1 MRRSR
6 ARRHAAPSAAA
17 LALLFV
23 LASWLR
29 APPALAD
36 DASPAAQATES
47 ELVPVEDAGEL
58 TLAPDTLDASL
69 VGLPIV
75 RVEVKL
81 RGTDRAPKTELKSV
95 SFGAPLTPEVA
106 RRAMRELA
114 ERGGFANIA
123 AEAERAGS
131 GVVLRIVAVPSLTLA
146 AVQIQGSVLD
156 RSSTLKAARLT
167 VGAEITDDDL
177 DALPAKLRAHYAEH
191 GFPSAKISVTHTP
204 LDDPNT
210 VLVAIDIEPG
220 APRLVSQR
228 VFVIDPTWDRQVGD
242 LKKSYVV
249 KGDDRVDEGS
259 LSDADRDLTEK
270 LRGAGFYKARVY
282 HKTRVSGP
290 YTYLYI
296 YVDSGRKLVPIFEG
310 QRAFDGDQLTR
321 ALDLGE
327 GQVGAPVEL
336 AEKLRKFYVAH
347 GFLDAEVTTDPR
359 TSPDEGIEYV
369 ALIVHEG
376 DRVQVVKRVFS
387 CLPKEVDPDDVGGEI
402 DSMLEDELP
411 NDDFVGIPSP
421 RVVEASLAVN
431 TTTGARAEPL
441 VLSPA
446 TTYSPE
452 VYPRALKRV
461 REVYLAKGY
470 MNAVIGPVSVVRAR
484 CAPTSPPGE
493 CVEEPLPKVAAVCRT
508 DDVGLPIQ
516 EPPAPPEATCT
527 PDRKAGIR
535 CSPRVTLRI
544 PTQLGPMS
552 SIWDLAFDGN
562 RTILDQT
569 LAEVADL
576 ELGAPV
582 NLTAID
588 EAKSRLVEHYE
599 NQGYAFAEVSASV
612 EPSPDRT
619 RARIRFVVEER
630 DRVIIDGIDV
640 EGATRT
646 DPDLVASRVAF
657 KKGDYFSKS
666 GLRTSEERIATLGP
680 FSSVSVSL
688 AEPNVPERRKR
699 ILVRV
704 AEYPSQYVEPKVG
717 FSTGEGLRFG
727 LEYGH
732 RNIGARAISLT
743 LRLQL
748 SYLFDFMIVDDDVA
762 KNLGPLPTSQRLE
775 RRNSIKVSF
784 PEIGLGP
791 LVSLGIEGVDVR
803 DNQRD
808 FGLTREAVVPSLTY
822 HPIREVVGTL
832 SASVEVNDEQIFSG
846 GSVLD
851 AIKNN
856 PSLEHLLL
864 FPDGTTFAV
873 AQRVGISWD
882 RRDNAFAATQGTF
895 VTADV
900 EHVNALPADPNDPTT
915 SPINSHFL
923 RLQGRFA
930 GYLRFTDKGLALALS
945 IAAGGN
951 IQLASES
958 QTYPDRLFYLG
969 GFDSIRSFL
978 SDSLVPQD
986 VADQVVA
993 KKLAIEDVAIRGGNL
1008 SVNPRVELR
1017 VPLTGTFGIG
1027 LFVDAANV
1035 WVDPTEF
1042 NPTVLRYGAGAGL
1055 RVTTPIGPLA
1065 LDYGF
1070 NLNPREWEDVGA
1082 LHFSIGLF

>member
-1 MRRSR
+1 AR
-6 ARRHAAPSAAA
+6 AAR
-17 LALLFV
+17 
-23 LASWLR
+23 
-29 APPALAD
+29 AD
-36 DASPAAQATES
+36 DASPADDAARGEVVS
-47 ELVPVEDAGEL
+47 VEDAGEL
-58 TLAPDTLDASL
+58 ALAPDTLDSAL

-81 RGTDRAPKTELKSV
+81 RGKSQRAKIDLKSV
-95 SFGAPLTPEVA
+95 QFGEPLTAAVA

-114 ERGGFANIA
+114 ARGGFSTFA

-156 RSSTLKAARLT
+156 RAATLKAAHLV
-167 VGAEITDDDL
+167 VGGEITDLDF
-177 DALPAKLRAHYAEH
+177 DALPERLEKHYAEH
-191 GFPSAKISVTHTP
+191 GFPAAKIGVTHTP
-204 LDDPNT
+204 LDDPST
-210 VLVAIDIEPG
+210 VLVAIDIDPG
-220 APRLVSQR
+220 EPRLVSQR
-228 VFVIDPTWDRQVGD
+228 VFVIEPAWDAHVGD
-242 LKKSYVV
+242 LKSSYAV
-249 KGDDRVDEGS
+249 KGDDRVDEGA
-259 LSDADRDLTEK
+259 LSDADRDLSEK
-270 LRGAGFYKARVY
+270 LHAAGFYKARVY
-282 HKTRVSGP
+282 HRTRVTGP

-296 YVDSGRKLVPIFEG
+296 YVDSGPKLVPVFEG
-310 QRAFDGDQLTR
+310 NHAFDGDQLTR

-327 GQVGAPVEL
+327 GQVGAPPEL
-336 AEKLRKFYVAH
+336 ADKLRKFYVAH
-347 GFLDAEVTTDPR
+347 GFLDAEVTPDPR
-359 TSPDEGIEYV
+359 VSADPGLEYF
-369 ALIVHEG
+369 ALVIREG
-376 DRVQVVKRVFS
+376 DRVEVEKRIFT
-387 CLPKEVDPDDVGGEI
+387 CLPKEVDPDDVGSEI
-402 DSMLEDELP
+402 DDVLEDELP
-411 NDDFVGIPSP
+411 SDGVLSVPSP
-421 RVVEASLAVN
+421 RVLDATLSTG
-431 TTTGARAEPL
+431 TTIGGRAEPL
-441 VLSPA
+441 DLSPA
-446 TTYSPE
+446 STYSPE

-470 MNAVIGPVSVVRAR
+470 LNAIVGPASVVRAR
-484 CAPTSPPGE
+484 CSKASPPGE
-493 CVEEPLPKVAAVCRT
+493 CIEEPLPKLSAVCRT

-516 EPPAPPEATCT
+516 EAAAPAEATCV

-544 PTQLGPMS
+544 PMQLGPVTHV
-552 SIWDLAFDGN
+552 WDLAFDGN
-562 RTILDQT
+562 RTLGDRD
-569 LAEVADL
+569 LADVADL

-582 NLTAID
+582 NLTAIE
-588 EAKSRLVEHYE
+588 EAKSRLVEHYQ
-599 NQGYAFAEVSASV
+599 NKGFAFVDVNASV

-619 RARIRFVVEER
+619 RARVHFVIDER

-640 EGATRT
+640 EGAVRT
-646 DPDLVASRVAF
+646 DPALVASRVAF
-657 KKGDYFSKS
+657 EKGDFFSKE
-666 GLRTSEERIATLGP
+666 GLRVSEERIATLGP
-680 FSSVSVSL
+680 FSSVSVTL

-699 ILVRV
+699 LVVRV
-704 AEYPSQYVEPKVG
+704 AEYPSQYIEPKVG

-732 RNIGARAISLT
+732 RNIGSLAIALT
-743 LRLQL
+743 LRVQL
-748 SYLFDFMIVDDDVA
+748 SYLFDFMIVDSTVA

-822 HPIREVVGTL
+822 HPTREVVGTL

-873 AQRVGISWD
+873 AQRIGISWD

-900 EHVNALPADPNDPTT
+900 EHVDALPADPNDPTT
-915 SPINSHFL
+915 TPIDSHFL

-945 IAAGGN
+945 VAGGGN
-951 IQLASES
+951 IQLSSDS

-978 SDSLVPQD
+978 SDSVVPQD
-986 VADQVVA
+986 VADRVLA
-993 KKLAIEDVAIRGGNL
+993 KELRIEDVAIRGGNL
-1008 SVNPRVELR
+1008 TVNPRAELR
-1017 VPLTGTFGIG
+1017 VPLTGTFAIG
-1027 LFVDAANV
+1027 LFLDAANV

-1042 NPTVLRYGAGAGL
+1042 DPFKLRYGAGAGL

-1070 NLNPREWEDVGA
+1070 NLDPHPWEDPGA